1 MGIEV
6 AGIFGLL
13 LLIADIW
20 AIVSTVSSNASTGGK
35 VLWVLLIVIFPLVGL
50 IIWLLFGP
58 RARPRT
64 A

>member
-6 AGIFGLL
+6 GGIFGLL

-20 AIVSTVSSNASTGGK
+20 AIINVVQSGASTGAK
-35 VLWVLLIVIFPLVGL
+35 VLWVVLILLLPLLGL

-58 RARPRT
+58 RQAR